1 MGFFSK
7 IFKGVKKVFKKIG
20 KGIKGVF
27 KGIGNFM
34 NKIGIAVQIALMFVP
49 GLGPM
54 LSGMLKGLGG
64 MASSVLTTYG
74 GTLGQTLVNGARF
87 VIGKASAFAGGV
99 KNTFRTIT
107 DGVKTF
113 AGEFTK
119 TALNKMGFDPTKFG
133 WKAGGSFDTWVK
145 SGKGQTF
152 GDAWSKVTTNIT
164 DNASKILD
172 PFKKSV
178 VADSGSTLE
187 SLSDSTFK
195 PIDEIKELNPQIQ
208 NWDDISGKAINLD
221 PDNVSQVFGAGPL
234 QSTADTAMAAQ
245 QAQPSL
251 LDKLELKETPTGFA
265 SDFTTT
271 ITPTGDKPSYLD
283 SLTDIKRQT
292 LQDDSFRMK
301 GVTDTTGGGSLLSM
315 PSTEKVLGTVGSEV
329 LRQGVSQIMTPESE
343 YSSQGYVM
351 DVGQPQVY
359 GAPPQQ
365 NFMQAA
371 ADPYMGYRD
380 PQGSYGYGVGNNN
393 TYMQYMNA
401 MGLT

>member
-27 KGIGNFM
+27 KGIGKFM
-34 NKIGIAVQIALMFVP
+34 NKIGIAGQIALMFVP

-64 MASSVLTTYG
+64 VAATALGSM
-74 GTLGQTLVNGARF
+74 GTVGNAILSGAKF

-107 DGVKTF
+107 QGVKTF

-271 ITPTGDKPSYLD
+271 LTPTGDKPSYLD

-301 GVTDTTGGGSLLSM
+301 GVTDTGGGSLLSM
-315 PSTEKVLGTVGSEV
+315 PSLGSAATQVGV
-329 LRQGVSQIMTPESE
+329 NVASQAAMGALAGDPPEYYGGE
-343 YSSQGYVM
+343 MIDAGYA
-351 DVGQPQVY
+351 QVY
-359 GAPPQQ
+359 GASQQ
-365 NFMQAA
+365 QDFMQAA

>member
-27 KGIGNFM
+27 KGIGKFM
-34 NKIGIAVQIALMFVP
+34 NKLGVVGQIALMFVP
-49 GLGPM
+49 GIGPM

-64 MASSVLTTYG
+64 VAATALGSM
-74 GTLGQTLVNGARF
+74 GTVGNAILSGAKF

-107 DGVKTF
+107 QGVKTF

-271 ITPTGDKPSYLD
+271 LTPTGDKPSYLD

-301 GVTDTTGGGSLLSM
+301 GVTDTGGGSLLSM
-315 PSTEKVLGTVGSEV
+315 PSLGSAATQVGV
-329 LRQGVSQIMTPESE
+329 NVASQAAMGALAGDPPEYYGGE
-343 YSSQGYVM
+343 MIDAGYA
-351 DVGQPQVY
+351 QVY
-359 GAPPQQ
+359 GASQQQ

>member
-20 KGIKGVF
+20 KGIKSVF
-27 KGIGNFM
+27 KGIGKFM
-34 NKIGIAVQIALMFVP
+34 NKLGVAGQIALMFVP
-49 GLGPM
+49 GIGPM

-64 MASSVLTTYG
+64 VAATALGSMGAVGNAVLT
-74 GTLGQTLVNGARF
+74 GAKF

-107 DGVKTF
+107 QGVKTF

-145 SGKGQTF
+145 SGKDQTF

-271 ITPTGDKPSYLD
+271 LTPTGDKPSYLD

-315 PSTEKVLGTVGSEV
+315 PSLGSAATQVGV
-329 LRQGVSQIMTPESE
+329 NVASQAAMGALAGDPPEYYGGE
-343 YSSQGYVM
+343 MIDAGYA
-351 DVGQPQVY
+351 QVY
-359 GAPPQQ
+359 GASQQ
-365 NFMQAA
+365 QDFMQAA

>member
-27 KGIGNFM
+27 KGIGKFM
-34 NKIGIAVQIALMFVP
+34 NKIGIAGQIALMFVP
-49 GLGPM
+49 GIGPM

-64 MASSVLTTYG
+64 VAATALGSM
-74 GTLGQTLVNGARF
+74 GTVGNAILSGAKF

-107 DGVKTF
+107 QGVKTF

-152 GDAWSKVTTNIT
+152 GDAWGKVTTSIT

-172 PFKKSV
+172 PFRKSV
-178 VADSGSTLE
+178 VADSGATLDT
-187 SLSDSTFK
+187 LSDSTFK

-221 PDNVSQVFGAGPL
+221 PDNVSQVFGVSPL
-234 QSTADTAMAAQ
+234 KSTATMTQ
-245 QAQPSL
+245 PQTPSL
-251 LDKLELKETPTGFA
+251 LDPTDGISDTNLLTGEKIVPKPTVEVPFKLPESA
-265 SDFTTT
+265 VDT
-271 ITPTGDKPSYLD
+271 IG
-283 SLTDIKRQT
+283 
-292 LQDDSFRMK
+292 
-301 GVTDTTGGGSLLSM
+301 TDTSGGSLLGM
-315 PSTEKVLGTVGSEV
+315 PTLGSAATQVGVNVASQAAMGALAGDPPEMGYGQLV
-329 LRQGVSQIMTPESE
+329 DAGFAPVSPAT
-343 YSSQGYVM
+343 
-351 DVGQPQVY
+351 
-359 GAPPQQ
+359 PQQ
-365 NFMQAA
+365 DFMQAA
-371 ADPYMGYRD
+371 ADPYMNYRD
-380 PQGSYGYGVGNNN
+380 PQGSYGYGVGSNN

>member
-27 KGIGNFM
+27 KGIGKFM
-34 NKIGIAVQIALMFVP
+34 NKIGVVGQIALMFVP
-49 GLGPM
+49 GIGPM

-64 MASSVLTTYG
+64 VAATALGSM
-74 GTLGQTLVNGARF
+74 GTVGNAILSGAKF

-107 DGVKTF
+107 QGVKTF

-152 GDAWSKVTTNIT
+152 GDAWSKVTTNVT

-172 PFKKSV
+172 PFRKNV
-178 VADSGSTLE
+178 VADANTSLE
-187 SLSDSTFK
+187 SLSDSTYK
-195 PIDEIKELNPQIQ
+195 SVDELREMNPNIRT
-208 NWDDISGKAINLD
+208 WDDISGKTINLD
-221 PDNVSQVFGAGPL
+221 PDNIAPVKDFATLKPGESIMSPRL
-234 QSTADTAMAAQ
+234 AD
-245 QAQPSL
+245 
-251 LDKLELKETPTGFA
+251 PT
-265 SDFTTT
+265 SPDF
-271 ITPTGDKPSYLD
+271 DLD
-283 SLTDIKRQT
+283 SGYGDPST
-292 LQDDSFRMK
+292 LPSVRDAVT
-301 GVTDTTGGGSLLSM
+301 GGATDTSGGSLLSM
-315 PSTEKVLGTVGSEV
+315 PSLGSAATQVGV
-329 LRQGVSQIMTPESE
+329 NVASQAAMGALAGDPPEYYGGE
-343 YSSQGYVM
+343 MIDAGYA
-351 DVGQPQVY
+351 QV
-359 GAPPQQ
+359 ASATPQQ
-365 NFMQAA
+365 DFMQAA

>member
-20 KGIKGVF
+20 KGIKSVF
-27 KGIGNFM
+27 KGIGKFV
-34 NKIGIAVQIALMFVP
+34 NKLGIVGQIGLMFLP
-49 GLGPM
+49 LGGLLG
-54 LSGMLKGLGG
+54 GMMQGLGG
-64 MASSVLTTYG
+64 MASTVLG
-74 GTLGQTLVNGARF
+74 KMGAIGANILKGAKF

-107 DGVKTF
+107 QGVKTF

-152 GDAWSKVTTNIT
+152 GDAWGKVTTNIT

-172 PFKKSV
+172 PFRKSV
-178 VADSGSTLE
+178 VADANTSLE
-187 SLSDSTFK
+187 SLSDSTYK
-195 PIDEIKELNPQIQ
+195 SVDELREMNPNIRT
-208 NWDDISGKAINLD
+208 WDDISGKTINLD
-221 PDNVSQVFGAGPL
+221 PDNIAPV
-234 QSTADTAMAAQ
+234 
-245 QAQPSL
+245 
-251 LDKLELKETPTGFA
+251 KGFA
-265 SDFTTT
+265 TLTPEDMAGKGIMSPKYADPTSSDF
-271 ITPTGDKPSYLD
+271 DLD
-283 SLTDIKRQT
+283 SGYGDPST
-292 LQDDSFRMK
+292 LPSVRDAVT
-301 GVTDTTGGGSLLSM
+301 GGTTDTSGGSLLGM
-315 PSTEKVLGTVGSEV
+315 PTLGSAATQVGLEV
-329 LRQGVSQIMTPESE
+329 AKTAAVDAYRGEPPEM
-343 YSSQGYVM
+343 GY
-351 DVGQPQVY
+351 GQLVDAGFAQV
-359 GAPPQQ
+359 ASATPQQ

-371 ADPYMGYRD
+371 ADPYMNYRD

>member
-20 KGIKGVF
+20 KGIKSVF
-27 KGIGNFM
+27 KGIGKFV
-34 NKIGIAVQIALMFVP
+34 NKLGIVGQIGLMFLP
-49 GLGPM
+49 LGGLLG
-54 LSGMLKGLGG
+54 GMMQGLGG
-64 MASSVLTTYG
+64 MASTVLG
-74 GTLGQTLVNGARF
+74 KMGVVGANILKGAKF

-107 DGVKTF
+107 QGVKTF

-172 PFKKSV
+172 PFRKSV
-178 VADSGSTLE
+178 VADANTTLE
-187 SLSDSTFK
+187 SLSDSTYK
-195 PIDEIKELNPQIQ
+195 SVDELREMNPNIRT
-208 NWDDISGKAINLD
+208 WDDLSGKTINLD
-221 PDNVSQVFGAGPL
+221 PDNIAPVKGFTPISEL
-234 QSTADTAMAAQ
+234 Q
-245 QAQPSL
+245 PKVERSL
-251 LDKLELKETPTGFA
+251 LDYDPDLGVTGGEVKVTTPSMFDPKFTDPT
-265 SDFTTT
+265 SPDFIEGGSYGVLPDRTVNT
-271 ITPTGDKPSYLD
+271 ITGGA
-283 SLTDIKRQT
+283 TD
-292 LQDDSFRMK
+292 
-301 GVTDTTGGGSLLSM
+301 TGGGSLLSM
-315 PSTEKVLGTVGSEV
+315 PTLGSAATQVGV
-329 LRQGVSQIMTPESE
+329 NVASQAAMGALAGDPPE
-343 YSSQGYVM
+343 YYGGQMIDAGYA
-351 DVGQPQVY
+351 QV
-359 GAPPQQ
+359 ASATPQQ
-365 NFMQAA
+365 DFMQAA

>member
-20 KGIKGVF
+20 KGIKSVF
-27 KGIGNFM
+27 KGIGKFM
-34 NKIGIAVQIALMFVP
+34 NKLGVAGQIALMFVP
-49 GLGPM
+49 GIGPM
-54 LSGMLKGLGG
+54 LSGMLRGLGG
-64 MASSVLTTYG
+64 VAATALGSM
-74 GTLGQTLVNGARF
+74 GTVGNAILSGAKF

-107 DGVKTF
+107 QGVKTF

-271 ITPTGDKPSYLD
+271 LTPTGDKPSYLD

-301 GVTDTTGGGSLLSM
+301 GVTDTGGGSLLSM
-315 PSTEKVLGTVGSEV
+315 PSLGSAATQVGV
-329 LRQGVSQIMTPESE
+329 NVASQAAMGALAGDPPEYYGGE
-343 YSSQGYVM
+343 MIDAGYA
-351 DVGQPQVY
+351 QVY
-359 GAPPQQ
+359 GASQQ
-365 NFMQAA
+365 QDFMQAA

>member
-27 KGIGNFM
+27 KGIGKFM
-34 NKIGIAVQIALMFVP
+34 NKIGIAGQIALMFVP

-265 SDFTTT
+265 SDFTPTLP
-271 ITPTGDKPSYLD
+271 PTGDKPSYLD

-301 GVTDTTGGGSLLSM
+301 GVTDTGGGSLLSM
-315 PSTEKVLGTVGSEV
+315 PSLGSAATQVGV
-329 LRQGVSQIMTPESE
+329 NVDSQAAMGALAGDPPEYYGGE
-343 YSSQGYVM
+343 MIDAGYA
-351 DVGQPQVY
+351 QVY
-359 GAPPQQ
+359 GASQQQ

>member
-27 KGIGNFM
+27 KGIGKFM
-34 NKIGIAVQIALMFVP
+34 NKIGIAGQIALMFVP
-49 GLGPM
+49 GIGPM
-54 LSGMLKGLGG
+54 LSGMLRGLGG
-64 MASSVLTTYG
+64 VAATALGSMGAVGNAVLT
-74 GTLGQTLVNGARF
+74 GAKF

-107 DGVKTF
+107 QGVKTF

-271 ITPTGDKPSYLD
+271 LTPTGDKPSYLD

-315 PSTEKVLGTVGSEV
+315 PSLGSAATQVGV
-329 LRQGVSQIMTPESE
+329 NVASQAAMGALAGDPPEYYGGE
-343 YSSQGYVM
+343 MIDAGYA
-351 DVGQPQVY
+351 QVY
-359 GAPPQQ
+359 GASQQ
-365 NFMQAA
+365 QDFMQAA

>member
-27 KGIGNFM
+27 KGIGKFM
-34 NKIGIAVQIALMFVP
+34 NKIGIAGQIALMFVP
-49 GLGPM
+49 GIGPM

-64 MASSVLTTYG
+64 VAATALGSM
-74 GTLGQTLVNGARF
+74 GTVGNAILSGAKF

-107 DGVKTF
+107 QGVKTF

-133 WKAGGSFDTWVK
+133 WSADGSFDTWVK
-145 SGKGQTF
+145 SGKDQTF

-172 PFKKSV
+172 PFRKSV
-178 VADSGSTLE
+178 VADSGATLDT
-187 SLSDSTFK
+187 LSDSTFK
-195 PIDEIKELNPQIQ
+195 PIDEIKQLNPQIQ

-221 PDNVSQVFGAGPL
+221 PDNVSQVFGVSPL
-234 QSTADTAMAAQ
+234 KSTATMTQ
-245 QAQPSL
+245 PQTPSL
-251 LDKLELKETPTGFA
+251 LDPDTNLLTGEKIVPKPTVEVPFKLPESA
-265 SDFTTT
+265 VDT
-271 ITPTGDKPSYLD
+271 IG
-283 SLTDIKRQT
+283 
-292 LQDDSFRMK
+292 
-301 GVTDTTGGGSLLSM
+301 TDTSGGSLLGM
-315 PSTEKVLGTVGSEV
+315 PSVGDAAGQVALEV
-329 LRQGVSQIMTPESE
+329 AKTAAVDAYMGEPPAM
-343 YSSQGYVM
+343 GYGQLV

-359 GAPPQQ
+359 GASQQQ
-365 NFMQAA
+365 NFIQAA

-380 PQGSYGYGVGNNN
+380 PQGSYGYGVGDSNIYYNH
-393 TYMQYMNA
+393 MA
-401 MGLT
+401 RLGLT

>member
-27 KGIGNFM
+27 KGIGKFM
-34 NKIGIAVQIALMFVP
+34 NKIGVAGQIALMFVP
-49 GLGPM
+49 GIGPM

-64 MASSVLTTYG
+64 VAATALGSM
-74 GTLGQTLVNGARF
+74 GTVGNAILSGAKF

-107 DGVKTF
+107 QGVKTF

-133 WKAGGSFDTWVK
+133 WSADGSFDTWVK
-145 SGKGQTF
+145 SGKDQTF
-152 GDAWSKVTTNIT
+152 GDAWNKVTTNIT
-164 DNASKILD
+164 DNANKILD
-172 PFKKSV
+172 PFRKSV
-178 VADSGSTLE
+178 VADSGATLDT
-187 SLSDSTFK
+187 LSDSTFK
-195 PIDEIKELNPQIQ
+195 PVDEIKQLNPQIQ

-221 PDNVSQVFGAGPL
+221 PDNVSQVFGVSPL
-234 QSTADTAMAAQ
+234 KSTATMTQ
-245 QAQPSL
+245 PQTPSL
-251 LDKLELKETPTGFA
+251 LDPDTNLLTGEKIVPKPTVEVPFKLPESA
-265 SDFTTT
+265 VDT
-271 ITPTGDKPSYLD
+271 IG
-283 SLTDIKRQT
+283 TD
-292 LQDDSFRMK
+292 
-301 GVTDTTGGGSLLSM
+301 TGGGSLLSM
-315 PSTEKVLGTVGSEV
+315 PSLGSAATQVGVNVASQAAMGALAGDPPEMGYGQLV
-329 LRQGVSQIMTPESE
+329 DAGFAPVSPAT
-343 YSSQGYVM
+343 
-351 DVGQPQVY
+351 
-359 GAPPQQ
+359 PQQ
-365 NFMQAA
+365 DFMQAA